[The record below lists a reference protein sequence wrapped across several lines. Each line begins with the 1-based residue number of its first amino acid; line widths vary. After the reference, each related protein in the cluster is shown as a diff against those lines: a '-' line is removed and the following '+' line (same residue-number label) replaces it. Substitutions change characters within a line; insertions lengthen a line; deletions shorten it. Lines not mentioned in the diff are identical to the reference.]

1 MEETF
6 LFLKYACLCQ
16 KNKKAQK
23 VFSIISVI
31 DELLS
36 ILLPVVH
43 HILNWHTKK
52 WKKKTP
58 KTANTSKTLRSY
70 PSGK

>member
-36 ILLPVVH
+36 ILLPVV
-43 HILNWHTKK
+43 ISKCTTYLIDTQKNE
-52 WKKKTP
+52 KKKKP
-58 KTANTSKTLRSY
+58 QNS
-70 PSGK
+70 